1 MLRKRERGRGIGK
14 DRDLSLELKNE
25 LDRFSGVCTSSLVVA
40 HIDNS
45 TGEEE
50 EEMAL
55 NRKNGLRELLVDR
68 AKGLVPKDTSGL

>member
-14 DRDLSLELKNE
+14 DHDLSLELKNE
-25 LDRFSGVCTSSLVVA
+25 HNRFSGVRTSSLVVT

-45 TGEEE
+45 SKEEE

-55 NRKNGLRELLVDR
+55 NKKNGLRELLVDR

>member
-14 DRDLSLELKNE
+14 DHDLSLELKNKHN
-25 LDRFSGVCTSSLVVA
+25 RFSGVRTSSLVVT

-45 TGEEE
+45 SEEEE

-55 NRKNGLRELLVDR
+55 NKKNGLRELLVDR